1 MAKKTK
7 HGGQQQAFSPQR
19 FVRERMRTVKIG
31 KCYMFADEEW
41 RDGLGYVIVIR
52 EHTGGKK
59 SFAVY
64 MVDRWCVGVKDT
76 FFNVRQDDDSIEEL
90 LSRVGEYRLQEVS
103 YNEAHNMVW
112 GAVDYAEEAGIKP
125 HKDFATTQ
133 YFLEEDTDEIPLIE
147 YEFGKD
153 GKHYLVAKSQLE
165 LSKYLQPM
173 KKNLSE
179 NEYTC
184 VVADYDEDDDEW
196 DDYDDVEDNFDEE

>member
-196 DDYDDVEDNFDEE
+196 DDYDGVEDNFDEE

>member
-59 SFAVY
+59 SFAAY
-64 MVDRWCVGVKDT
+64 LIDRWCVGVKDT

-165 LSKYLQPM
+165 LSKYLQTM

-179 NEYTC
+179 DEYSF

>member
-90 LSRVGEYRLQEVS
+90 FSRIREYRLQEVS

-179 NEYTC
+179 DEYTC
-184 VVADYDEDDDEW
+184 VVADYDEDDEEW
-196 DDYDDVEDNFDEE
+196 DDYDDVEDNFNE

>member
-76 FFNVRQDDDSIEEL
+76 FFNVRQDDDSIDEL
-90 LSRVGEYRLQEVS
+90 LSKVGEYRLQEVS

-196 DDYDDVEDNFDEE
+196 DDYDGVEDNFDEE

>member
-90 LSRVGEYRLQEVS
+90 LSKVGEYRLQEVS

>member
-19 FVRERMRTVKIG
+19 FVRKRMRTVKIG

-179 NEYTC
+179 DEYTC

>member
-76 FFNVRQDDDSIEEL
+76 FFNVRQDDDSIDEL
-90 LSRVGEYRLQEVS
+90 LSKVGEYRLQEVS

-179 NEYTC
+179 NEYAC

>member
-76 FFNVRQDDDSIEEL
+76 FFNVRQDDDSIDEL
-90 LSRVGEYRLQEVS
+90 LSKVGEYRLQEVS

>member
-90 LSRVGEYRLQEVS
+90 FSRIREYRLQEVS

-179 NEYTC
+179 DEYTC
-184 VVADYDEDDDEW
+184 VVADYDEDDEEW
-196 DDYDDVEDNFDEE
+196 DGYDDVEDNFNE

>member
-76 FFNVRQDDDSIEEL
+76 FFNVRQDDDSIDEL